1 MQYLQTI
8 LEILK
13 YTLPAIIV
21 FLTAYFIIRSF
32 LKSESDKALAK
43 ARFTNRKD
51 ILTLR
56 LQAYERL
63 SVFMER
69 ISPNNLIPRV
79 IQPELNA
86 KGFHYALISNIRAE
100 YEHNLSQQI
109 YVSANV
115 WNVVTIVKD
124 EMIKQINLIGSS
136 VPPTASARDLSKA
149 ILDFYLESEESIPTQ
164 NALLAIKGEVQKLY

>member
-1 MQYLQTI
+1 MYLNTI

-21 FLTAYFIIRSF
+21 FFTAYFIIRSF
-32 LKSESDKALAK
+32 LKSESEKAQAK

-69 ISPNNLIPRV
+69 ISPSNLIPRV
-79 IQPELNA
+79 IQPDMTA
-86 KGFHYALISNIRAE
+86 KGFHYALIMSIRAE

-109 YVSANV
+109 YVSNNV
-115 WNVVTIVKD
+115 WSIVTIVKD
-124 EMIKQINLIGSS
+124 EMIKQINLIS
-136 VPPTASARDLSKA
+136 ASAPPNASGRDLSKA